1 MVMGAGGWP
10 GDAPGMR
17 SSGADGRTSDPVAR
31 GADAAVVVTAS
42 DGDGG
47 EDDMVEPELTDT
59 KVLGARVRAPLGRR
73 W

>member
-17 SSGADGRTSDPVAR
+17 SSDADGRTSDPVAR
-31 GADAAVVVTAS
+31 GADAAAVVTGC
-42 DGDGG
+42 DGDDG
-47 EDDMVEPELTDT
+47 EDDMVEPELADT
-59 KVLGARVRAPLGRR
+59 KVLGARVRAPLDRR